1 MLTSLHRND
10 RRQRSRP
17 AFTLAEMLIALVV
30 AGVLS
35 SMVARGIRANGYRGD
50 AAARTIRSAM
60 QQAQRTAI
68 LRQYDVIISFDSSRG
83 RFRVFEDAN
92 NNRVVDATELVSWH
106 SLENGL
112 RFSPPSVGIDS
123 KPASS
128 FATPATMIQLMPSVA
143 FHRDGSASDALVIY
157 VKDGSSGTTTMRAV
171 AVTRSTGRTQWY
183 KGNGTA
189 WKLGGL

>member
-1 MLTSLHRND
+1 MQREIFAT
-10 RRQRSRP
+10 RRAERRG
-17 AFTLAEMLIALVV
+17 FTLAEMLITLVV

-35 SMVARGIRANGYRGD
+35 SMVARGIRANGYKGD

-68 LRQYDVIISFDSSRG
+68 LRQYDVIISFDSARG
-83 RFRVFEDAN
+83 RFRVFEDADN
-92 NNRVVDATELVSWH
+92 DRVVDPGELVAWH

-112 RFSPPSVGIDS
+112 QFRAPSVGIDN
-123 KPASS
+123 KTAVS
-128 FATPATMIQLMPSVA
+128 FAAPATLIQLMPSVA

-157 VKDGSSGTTTMRAV
+157 VKDGSAGSTTMRAV